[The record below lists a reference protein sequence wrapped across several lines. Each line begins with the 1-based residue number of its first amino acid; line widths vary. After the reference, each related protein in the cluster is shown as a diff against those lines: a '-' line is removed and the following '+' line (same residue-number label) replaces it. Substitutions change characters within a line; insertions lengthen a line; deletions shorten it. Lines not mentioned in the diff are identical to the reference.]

1 MRPGM
6 LPNTMPNKPRPRC
19 PKDNAAMVPVFTKRP
34 RGSGYV
40 RAGEGFYCPEHRIFA
55 KGRGKRVKFLS

>member
-1 MRPGM
+1 MRLRKCRRTHLGH
-6 LPNTMPNKPRPRC
+6 
-19 PKDNAAMVPVFTKRP
+19 NAAIGPVFTKRP

-55 KGRGKRVKFLS
+55 KDRGKRVKFLS